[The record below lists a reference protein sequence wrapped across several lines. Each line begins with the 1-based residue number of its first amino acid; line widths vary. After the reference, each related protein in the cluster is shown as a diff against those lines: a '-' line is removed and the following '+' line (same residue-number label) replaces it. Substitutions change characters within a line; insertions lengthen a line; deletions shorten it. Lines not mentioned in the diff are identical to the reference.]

1 VTATEVLGLPH
12 IAPMLATPGAMPPP
26 AEQDRWAFEMKW
38 DGVRTVSYAA
48 RDQVVLLGRSGRDFT
63 ATYPEISGV
72 SAAEAAGG
80 EGLVV
85 DGEIVAFDDQ
95 GRPSFERLQSRM
107 HGPQRG
113 RSRQYGSA
121 PSVGTA
127 PVCYLVF
134 DLLYL
139 RGRSLL
145 SEPYHVRRA
154 LLRDLALPAPAW
166 QVPPAFEGMGEAA
179 LETSARQQLEGI
191 VAKRLDWVYE
201 PGRRSP
207 AWQKIKHVRTQDVVI
222 GGWRIGAG
230 SRAGTFASLLCG
242 VYDTG
247 RLVYAGRVG
256 TGFTQDRL
264 RALTERLAPLARTS
278 SPFDVPVPA
287 ADARDARWVEPVLVG
302 EVAFAQWTRDGRLWH
317 PSWRG
322 LRDDRDPRDVTREP

>member
-1 VTATEVLGLPH
+1 MTAAEVLGLPY
-12 IAPMLATPGAMPPP
+12 IAPMLATPGTMPPP
-26 AEQDRWAFEMKW
+26 ADQERWAFEMKW
-38 DGVRTVSYAA
+38 DGVRTVAYAA

-63 ATYPEISGV
+63 STYPELSGATMDEV
-72 SAAEAAGG
+72 AGA

-85 DGEIVAFDDQ
+85 DGEVVAFDDQ

-107 HGPQRG
+107 HGPPRG
-113 RSRQYGSA
+113 RSRQAGPTRQA
-121 PSVGTA
+121 GTA

-139 RGRSLL
+139 RGRSLVG
-145 SEPYHVRRA
+145 EPYHVRRA

-166 QVPPAFEGMGEAA
+166 QVPPAFEGMGAAA
-179 LETSARQQLEGI
+179 LETSHRQQLEGI
-191 VAKRLDWVYE
+191 VAKRLDWAYE

-207 AWQKIKHVRTQDVVI
+207 AWIKIKHVRTQDVVI

-230 SRAGTFASLLCG
+230 SRAGTFGSLLCG
-242 VYDTG
+242 VYEGD

-256 TGFTQDRL
+256 TGFTQARL
-264 RALTERLAPLARTS
+264 KALTERLAPLARDA
-278 SPFDVPVPA
+278 SPFDESVPA

-322 LRDDRDPRDVTREP
+322 LRDDRDPRDVVRES